1 MLRSTL
7 LAATALAGGIALAP
21 QASQAQQTID
31 SLGVTVTTTP
41 AITSDYMFR
50 GLSQTRNRPA
60 AQLTLDVEHESGV
73 YVGAFL
79 SNVAF
84 AGTNARQEV
93 DLMAGYRF
101 AIGDLK
107 LDLGATYYAYP
118 GYTAPR
124 GGFELAFYEF
134 ALRASYEIAP
144 VKFVGTAA
152 YSPQFTGES
161 GAAYYLEGGFDLAL
175 DYGFTVS
182 PRVGYQWVERNIV
195 PAAGSRDGFFGAQD
209 YGYFSLSVSREIV
222 GGIIGTVTGIYNTLS
237 TERGGVANDCFGGS
251 KICDNRFT
259 LTLSRP
265 F

>member
-1 MLRSTL
+1 MLRVSL
-7 LAATALAGGIALAP
+7 LAATALFGGIVLAP
-21 QASQAQQTID
+21 QASQAQQAID
-31 SLGVTVTTTP
+31 SLGLTVTTTP
-41 AITSDYMFR
+41 AITSDYLFR

-60 AQLTLDVEHESGV
+60 AQLTLDVEHASGV

-84 AGTNARQEV
+84 AGTNARQEL
-93 DLMAGYRF
+93 DLLAGYRF

-118 GYTAPR
+118 GYSAAP
-124 GGFELAFYEF
+124 GGFDLDFYEF

-144 VKFVGTAA
+144 MKFVATAA
-152 YSPQFTGES
+152 WSPQFTGES
-161 GAAYYLEGGFDLAL
+161 GAAYYLEGGFDMAL

-195 PAAGSRDGFFGAQD
+195 PAGGSRDGYFGAMD

-222 GGIIGTVTGIYNTLS
+222 GGIIGTVTGVYNTLS
-237 TERGGVANDCFGGS
+237 TERNGVASDCFGGS
-251 KICDNRFT
+251 KVCDNRFT